1 MQIPNAFPHI
11 PRQYQPIALVT
22 AGVEINSALHECND
36 LAALQASADRQA
48 DRQEALVHRILAA
61 FPESTDAERSQKN
74 LAAGLLQIAMN
85 AAPQQPFI
93 AADQETIGMRIAA
106 NSLGLAYYAEHPE
119 LLRQAIQ
126 VTAGDNP
133 RAEAE
138 EPPLP
143 RPELA
148 ILCGEYAMT
157 TLFPYFQPLEG
168 AEQFRRLFRELPA
181 PLIFAGLGHVNALA
195 LQQRVEDRLAA
206 ARQAQQAARETL
218 TPNTPAPAFP
228 APPPAES
235 QEAREAMALAAG
247 VWLTA
252 GAFTAAAPELL
263 AAASGGAA
271 VPPAGAAGFPD
282 PSLL

>member
-1 MQIPNAFPHI
+1 MQIPNAYPHI

-22 AGVEINSALHECND
+22 AGVEINSAIRECSD
-36 LAALQASADRQA
+36 VAALQASADRQA
-48 DRQEALVHRILAA
+48 DRQEALVRRILDA
-61 FPESTDAERSQKN
+61 FPEGTSAERSQKN
-74 LAAGLLQIAMN
+74 LASGLLQIAMN
-85 AAPQQPFI
+85 AAPQQKFI
-93 AADQETIGMRIAA
+93 AADRDTAGMRIAA
-106 NSLGLAYYAEHPE
+106 NGLGLAYYAEHPE

-126 VTAGDNP
+126 VTAGDDP
-133 RAEAE
+133 GDKESPAAE
-138 EPPLP
+138 PP

-157 TLFPYFQPLEG
+157 TLFPYFQPLEC

-195 LQQRVEDRLAA
+195 LQQRVEDRLTA
-206 ARQAQQAARETL
+206 ARQAQQAAQETRN
-218 TPNTPAPAFP
+218 PENPAPAFP

-263 AAASGGAA
+263 AAARAGK
-271 VPPAGAAGFPD
+271 AGAAGAAA
-282 PSLL
+282 SGLM